1 MEALALLCTLHAD
14 GPSTLKRL
22 RKGGCDSLLAVEGL
36 PAEELA
42 KLVGISASTARRFAR
57 EAGNLRQRLDPGEEA
72 PALEMEEVPEF
83 LEHDALQTQVQ
94 TGLDQRDALAKERML
109 AAPTPAAPVELVIHE
124 AEPEAL
130 GEPPV
135 ECAPISEPVT
145 TLEPGAVDGLDQK
158 VIDVLA
164 SAQVM
169 GLWDLANLDART
181 LAKTTGLPY
190 TLLTRTRFLARRLQP
205 APPVETSPEG
215 TVVPESRG
223 EIPIELRER
232 SEVEREPS
240 VAQVKAQE
248 SIRMVMNAVQQRIEP
263 DSSVSKDMVR
273 QDQEQ
278 PVDLEPVDLEPVD
291 WASGE
296 TTEEQIP
303 DAVDPQPAELCVEP
317 DRNPLPSTVYVEP
330 TAYEQPV
337 PIDGDPSR
345 RPPFWEARK
354 AWREGTSAPQEP
366 EVSAGRF
373 EAEVSPASI
382 NPEEAAPLDSAA
394 EPVNTTLGWN
404 FQVPTPPGYSAPSSY
419 PPVHL
424 PKAAPV
430 RIDKL
435 TAGAT
440 GGGNLTGGNSLKRPD
455 DQEEGVAGPFG

>member
-22 RKGGCDSLLAVEGL
+22 RKGGCDSLRAVEGL

-57 EAGNLRQRLDPGEEA
+57 EAGSLRQRLAPGEEA
-72 PALEMEEVPEF
+72 PALDTEEVPEF
-83 LEHDALQTQVQ
+83 LERDALQTEVQ

-109 AAPTPAAPVELVIHE
+109 AAPTPATRVEIVIHE
-124 AEPEAL
+124 AEPEPLA
-130 GEPPV
+130 EPPV

-145 TLEPGAVDGLDQK
+145 TLEPGAVDGLDQE

-181 LAKTTGLPY
+181 LARTTGLPY
-190 TLLTRTRFLARRLQP
+190 TLLTRTRFLARRLHP
-205 APPVETSPEG
+205 DPPVGTSPEG
-215 TVVPESRG
+215 TVMSESQG

-232 SEVEREPS
+232 PEVEREPS
-240 VAQVKAQE
+240 AAQVKAQE
-248 SIRMVMNAVQQRIEP
+248 SMRMVMNAVQQRIEP
-263 DSSVSKDMVR
+263 DSLVSKDPVR
-273 QDQEQ
+273 QAEEK

-296 TTEEQIP
+296 ATEDQTP
-303 DAVDPQPAELCVEP
+303 DAVDLQPAELCAEP
-317 DRNPLPSTVYVEP
+317 DGNPLPSTVYVEP

-366 EVSAGRF
+366 KASAGRF
-373 EAEVSPASI
+373 EEEVSPASI

-394 EPVNTTLGWN
+394 DPVNTTLGWN
-404 FQVPTPPGYSAPSSY
+404 FQVPTPPGHSAPSSY

-440 GGGNLTGGNSLKRPD
+440 GENSLKRPD

>member
-57 EAGNLRQRLDPGEEA
+57 EAGSLRQRLAPGEEA
-72 PALEMEEVPEF
+72 PALDTEEVPEF
-83 LEHDALQTQVQ
+83 LERDALQAQVQ
-94 TGLDQRDALAKERML
+94 SGLDQRDALAKERML
-109 AAPTPAAPVELVIHE
+109 AAPPPAARVELVIQE

-130 GEPPV
+130 VEPPV

-145 TLEPGAVDGLDQK
+145 TLEPGAVDGLDQEM
-158 VIDVLA
+158 IDVLA
-164 SAQVM
+164 SEQVM
-169 GLWDLANLDART
+169 GLWDLANLDARA
-181 LAKTTGLPY
+181 LARTTGLPY
-190 TLLTRTRFLARRLQP
+190 ALLTRTRFLARRLHP
-205 APPVETSPEG
+205 EPPLESSPVG
-215 TVVPESRG
+215 TVASESLG
-223 EIPIELRER
+223 EVPIELRENL
-232 SEVEREPS
+232 ELEEGPS
-240 VAQVKAQE
+240 AYQVRAQE
-248 SIRMVMNAVQQRIEP
+248 SMRVLMSAVQQRIDP
-263 DSSVSKDMVR
+263 DHLAPTDPVR
-273 QDQEQ
+273 QSEEQ

-296 TTEEQIP
+296 TTEVQTL
-303 DAVDPQPAELCVEP
+303 DAVDPQPEEPCAEQDP
-317 DRNPLPSTVYVEP
+317 NPLPSTVYVEP

-337 PIDGDPSR
+337 PIEGDPSR

-354 AWREGTSAPQEP
+354 AWREGAGAPQEP
-366 EVSAGRF
+366 KVSAVRF
-373 EAEVSPASI
+373 DAEVPPASP
-382 NPEEAAPLDSAA
+382 NQEGDAPLDSA
-394 EPVNTTLGWN
+394 EDPVNTTLGWN

-440 GGGNLTGGNSLKRPD
+440 GGENITGENPLKRPD